1 MTCLSKQQIL
11 ATTPRL
17 KEIDVPEWG
26 GSLFIRPL
34 TIHEQ
39 AKLADLGTKYEKS
52 SVVDRM
58 KNCTLRLV
66 QWSVCDEQGNSLFEA
81 ADLEPL
87 MSKAASAFLRLQ
99 DAILALSGLTEESRK
114 ELEKNLLSAPSD
126 GLDSD

>member
-1 MTCLSKQQIL
+1 MTLTKQQIL
-11 ATTPRL
+11 ATTLRL
-17 KEIDVPEWG
+17 KEADV
-26 GSLFIRPL
+26 PL
-34 TIHEQ
+34 TIHKQ

-66 QWSVCDEQGNSLFEA
+66 QWSVCDEQGNPLFEA
-81 ADLEPL
+81 GDLEPL

-126 GLDSD
+126 GPDSD

>member
-1 MTCLSKQQIL
+1 MTLTKQQIL
-11 ATTPRL
+11 STSPRL
-17 KEIDVPEWG
+17 KEVDVPEWG
-26 GSLFIRPL
+26 GAVFIRPL

-39 AKLADLGTKYEKS
+39 AKLADLGTTYEKS

-66 QWSVCDEQGNSLFEA
+66 QWSVCDEQGNPLFEA
-81 ADLEPL
+81 GDLEPL

-126 GLDSD
+126 GPDSD

>member
-1 MTCLSKQQIL
+1 LTREQIL
-11 ATTPRL
+11 TASPKL
-17 KEIDVPEWG
+17 KEVDVPEWG
-26 GSLFIRPL
+26 GSVFIRPL

-39 AKLADLGTKYEKS
+39 AKLADLGTKHEKS

-66 QWSVCDEQGNSLFEA
+66 QWSVCDDRGNPLFEA
-81 ADLEPL
+81 GDLEPL

-114 ELEKNLLSAPSD
+114 ELEQNLLSAPSD
-126 GLDSD
+126 GPDSD

>member
-1 MTCLSKQQIL
+1 MTLTKQQIL
-11 ATTPRL
+11 STSPRL
-17 KEIDVPEWG
+17 KEVDVPEWG
-26 GSLFIRPL
+26 GSVFIRPL

-66 QWSVCDEQGNSLFEA
+66 QWSVCDEQGNPLFEA
-81 ADLEPL
+81 GDLEPL
-87 MSKAASAFLRLQ
+87 MSKTASAFLRLQ

-126 GLDSD
+126 GPDSV

>member
-1 MTCLSKQQIL
+1 MTLTKQQIL
-11 ATTPRL
+11 STTPRL
-17 KEIDVPEWG
+17 KEVDVPEWG
-26 GSLFIRPL
+26 GSVFIRPL

-39 AKLADLGTKYEKS
+39 AKLTDLGTRYEKG

-66 QWSVCDEQGNSLFEA
+66 QWSVCDGEGNPLFEA
-81 ADLEPL
+81 GDMEPL

-126 GLDSD
+126 EPDSE

>member
-1 MTCLSKQQIL
+1 MTLTKQQIL
-11 ATTPRL
+11 STSPRL
-17 KEIDVPEWG
+17 KEVDVPEWG
-26 GSLFIRPL
+26 GSVFVRPL

-66 QWSVCDEQGNSLFEA
+66 QWSVCDEQGNPLFEA
-81 ADLEPL
+81 SDLEPL

-126 GLDSD
+126 GPDSD

>member
-1 MTCLSKQQIL
+1 MSHLTREQIL
-11 ATTPRL
+11 TASPKL
-17 KEIDVPEWG
+17 KEVDVPDWG
-26 GSLFIRPL
+26 GSVFIRPL

-39 AKLADLGTKYEKS
+39 AKLADLGTKHEKS

-66 QWSVCDEQGNSLFEA
+66 QWSVCDDRGNPLFEA
-81 ADLEPL
+81 GDLEPL

-114 ELEKNLLSAPSD
+114 ELEQNLLSAPSD
-126 GLDSD
+126 GPDSD

>member
-1 MTCLSKQQIL
+1 MTLTKQQIL
-11 ATTPRL
+11 STSPRL
-17 KEIDVPEWG
+17 KEVDVPEWG
-26 GSLFIRPL
+26 GSVFIRPL

-66 QWSVCDEQGNSLFEA
+66 QWSVCDEQGNPLFEA
-81 ADLEPL
+81 GDLEPL
-87 MSKAASAFLRLQ
+87 MSRAASAFLRLQ

-126 GLDSD
+126 GPDSD

>member
-1 MTCLSKQQIL
+1 MTLTKQQIL
-11 ATTPRL
+11 STSPRL
-17 KEIDVPEWG
+17 KEVEVPEWG
-26 GSLFIRPL
+26 GSVFIRPL

-39 AKLADLGTKYEKS
+39 AKLADLGTKYEKN

-66 QWSVCDEQGNSLFEA
+66 QWSVCDDQGNPLFET

-87 MSKAASAFLRLQ
+87 MNKAASAFLRLQ

>member
-1 MTCLSKQQIL
+1 MTLTKQQIL
-11 ATTPRL
+11 STSPRL
-17 KEIDVPEWG
+17 KEVDVPEWG
-26 GSLFIRPL
+26 GSVFIRPL

-66 QWSVCDEQGNSLFEA
+66 QWSVCDEQGNPLFESG
-81 ADLEPL
+81 DLEPL
-87 MSKAASAFLRLQ
+87 MNKAASAFLRLQ

-114 ELEKNLLSAPSD
+114 ELEKNLLSAQSD
-126 GLDSD
+126 GPDSD

>member
-1 MTCLSKQQIL
+1 MTLTKQQIL
-11 ATTPRL
+11 ATTSRL
-17 KEIDVPEWG
+17 KEVDVPEWS
-26 GSLFIRPL
+26 GSVFIRPL

-58 KNCTLRLV
+58 KNCTMRLV
-66 QWSVCDEQGNSLFEA
+66 QWSVCDGEGNPLFEA
-81 ADLEPL
+81 GDLEPL

-126 GLDSD
+126 GPDSD

>member
-1 MTCLSKQQIL
+1 MTLTKQQIF
-11 ATTPRL
+11 ATSLRL
-17 KEIDVPEWG
+17 KEVEVPEWG
-26 GSLFIRPL
+26 GSVFIRPL

-66 QWSVCDEQGNSLFEA
+66 QWSVCDEQGNPLFEA
-81 ADLEPL
+81 GDLEPL

-99 DAILALSGLTEESRK
+99 DSILALSGLTEESRK

-126 GLDSD
+126 GLDSV